1 MVLALTSGVLSIL
14 TLGPLLTML
23 LLLLVRLPLLVLLL
37 VGRLGRWPPLV
48 LTGPDVRLG
57 LGARWTWAAGP
68 GPRRVSLVRCCALRC
83 EEDRLLPGE
92 EVALFA
98 LVAFLVSDPVACADG
113 VAGTV

>member
-14 TLGPLLTML
+14 TLGPLLTME

-37 VGRLGRWPPLV
+37 VGRLGRWPPLA
-48 LTGPDVRLG
+48 LTGPDVRLV

-83 EEDRLLPGE
+83 EEDRLLPVE
-92 EVALFA
+92 ELARFVLFA
-98 LVAFLVSDPVACADG
+98 LVVSDLVVCADG